1 MKNEAAFFLVTTTT
15 LNFYEQKK
23 VFYYLESSTP
33 TGLKWYTVMPLFSG
47 HHNGRRDF
55 T

>member
-33 TGLKWYTVMPLFSG
+33 TGLKWYTVMSLFSA

>member
-23 VFYYLESSTP
+23 VFHYYLESSTP
-33 TGLKWYTVMPLFSG
+33 IGLRWYTVMPLFSG
-47 HHNGRRDF
+47 HHNG
-55 T
+55 